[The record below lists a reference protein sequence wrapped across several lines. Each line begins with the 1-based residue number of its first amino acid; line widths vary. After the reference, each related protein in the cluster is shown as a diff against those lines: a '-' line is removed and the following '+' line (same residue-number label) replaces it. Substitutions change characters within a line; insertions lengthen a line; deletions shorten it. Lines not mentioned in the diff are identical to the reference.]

1 MKNIYAK
8 EFVAMCFAAIALLM
22 PGNSASLS
30 HGIPALS
37 GNKGGSQQ
45 KALELIF
52 ANAVAK
58 VEQKSQEIGT
68 FFHHLKSF
76 QYFCKSNLYETSV
89 EITQM
94 ERKEMEYQYHIFAPY
109 RVCPL
114 GAHVDH
120 QHGLVTGFAIDK
132 GVDLW
137 FDAREDGHVHLESRT
152 FEGVV
157 DFDIDAPTQVR
168 EHHWGDYARGAKY
181 ALKKR
186 FELKK
191 GINGVIQGSL
201 PVGGLSSSAA
211 VLIAYVMAF
220 AKANG
225 ITLQAFEVVQ
235 IASEAEREYIG
246 LNNGILDQAC
256 IALGRKDGLLF
267 LDCDSNEYRII
278 KKNPEMPDFELGI
291 FFSGLTRSLVNSD
304 YNLRVYE
311 CKTAAW
317 NMLAYTEQPLRTFD
331 KTFLRDI
338 PKTTFEKTRIAM
350 PARFARRAEHFYS
363 EYRRVRQGVTAWE
376 TGNLKLFGKLSFDS
390 CESSI
395 HNYECGSPELIAIY
409 EIMRS
414 LPGVWGGRFSGAG
427 FKGACIAMVD
437 PNCKDNIEKVLT
449 EKYLE
454 QFPEYEKTFQVF
466 WVRPD
471 DGARFV

>member
-1 MKNIYAK
+1 
-8 EFVAMCFAAIALLM
+8 
-22 PGNSASLS
+22 
-30 HGIPALS
+30 
-37 GNKGGSQQ
+37 
-45 KALELIF
+45 
-52 ANAVAK
+52 
-58 VEQKSQEIGT
+58 
-68 FFHHLKSF
+68 
-76 QYFCKSNLYETSV
+76 
-89 EITQM
+89 M
-94 ERKEMEYQYHIFAPY
+94 EKYQYHIFSPY

-137 FDAREDGHVHLESRT
+137 FTPSEDGRVHLESMT

-157 DFDIDAPTQVR
+157 DFDVTQGTLVK
-168 EHHWGDYARGAKY
+168 EKHWGDYARGAKY

-186 FELKK
+186 FALKY
-191 GINGVIQGSL
+191 GIEGVIKGSL

-220 AKANG
+220 AKANN
-225 ITLQAFEVVQ
+225 IELEPMEVVK

-256 IALGRKDGLLF
+256 IVLGRKDGLLF

-278 KKNPEMPDFELGI
+278 KRNPNMPEFEIGI

-317 NMLAYTEQPLRTFD
+317 NMLAYTDQPLKTFD

-338 PKTTFEKTRIAM
+338 PKATFEKCRIAM

-376 TGNLKLFGKLSFDS
+376 SGSLKLFGKLSFDS

-409 EIMRS
+409 DIMKT
-414 LPGVWGGRFSGAG
+414 LPGVYGGRFSGAG
-427 FKGACIAMVD
+427 FKGACVALVD
-437 PNCKDNIEKVLT
+437 PKCKEDIERELT
-449 EKYLE
+449 KRYLE
-454 QFPEYEKTFQVF
+454 QFPEYEETLKVYFVK
-466 WVRPD
+466 PD
-471 DGARFV
+471 NGTRFV

>member
-1 MKNIYAK
+1 MKD
-8 EFVAMCFAAIALLM
+8 
-22 PGNSASLS
+22 
-30 HGIPALS
+30 
-37 GNKGGSQQ
+37 
-45 KALELIF
+45 
-52 ANAVAK
+52 
-58 VEQKSQEIGT
+58 
-68 FFHHLKSF
+68 
-76 QYFCKSNLYETSV
+76 
-89 EITQM
+89 
-94 ERKEMEYQYHIFAPY
+94 YQYHIFSPY

-137 FDAREDGHVHLESRT
+137 FDVREDSLVKLSSRT
-152 FEGVV
+152 FEGDVEFHV
-157 DFDIDAPTQVR
+157 NTPSQVK
-168 EHHWGDYARGAKY
+168 EKHWGDYARGAKY
-181 ALKKR
+181 ALRKR
-186 FELKK
+186 FELSH
-191 GINGVIQGSL
+191 GIEGVIQGSL

-220 AKANG
+220 AKAND
-225 ITLQAFEVVQ
+225 IALQPFEVVK

-246 LNNGILDQAC
+246 LNNGLLDQAC
-256 IALGRKDGLLF
+256 IALSKKNQLLF
-267 LDCDSNEYRII
+267 LDCDSDDYRLIPFGGV
-278 KKNPEMPDFELGI
+278 KTNTDKTDETDNKTSVQSEKSVVKLKTNLCSDLPFEIGI

-317 NMLAYTEQPLRTFD
+317 NMLAYTDQPLKTFD

-338 PKTTFEKTRIAM
+338 PKATFDKTRIAM

-409 EIMRS
+409 EIMRQ
-414 LPGVWGGRFSGAG
+414 LPGVFGGRFSGAG
-427 FKGACIAMVD
+427 FKGACIALVD
-437 PNCKDNIEKVLT
+437 PAYKDEIQKVLT

-454 QFPEYEKTFQVF
+454 QFPEYEKTFKVF
-466 WVRPD
+466 WVKPD

>member
-1 MKNIYAK
+1 MDYK
-8 EFVAMCFAAIALLM
+8 
-22 PGNSASLS
+22 
-30 HGIPALS
+30 
-37 GNKGGSQQ
+37 
-45 KALELIF
+45 
-52 ANAVAK
+52 
-58 VEQKSQEIGT
+58 
-68 FFHHLKSF
+68 
-76 QYFCKSNLYETSV
+76 
-89 EITQM
+89 
-94 ERKEMEYQYHIFAPY
+94 YHIFSPY

-137 FDAREDGHVHLESRT
+137 FPPSEDGRVHLESMT

-157 DFDIDAPTQVR
+157 DFDVTQGTLVR
-168 EHHWGDYARGAKY
+168 EKHWGDYARGAKY

-186 FELKK
+186 FALRY
-191 GINGVIQGSL
+191 GIEGVIKGSL

-220 AKANG
+220 AKANN
-225 ITLQAFEVVQ
+225 IELEPMEVVR

-256 IALGRKDGLLF
+256 IALGKKDGLLF

-278 KKNPEMPDFELGI
+278 KRNPNMPEFEIGI

-317 NMLAYTEQPLRTFD
+317 NVLAYTDQPLKTFD

-338 PKTTFEKTRIAM
+338 PKATFEKCRIAM

-376 TGNLKLFGKLSFDS
+376 SGNLKLFGKLSFDS

-409 EIMRS
+409 DIMKT
-414 LPGVWGGRFSGAG
+414 LPGVYGGRFSGAG
-427 FKGACIAMVD
+427 FKGACVALVD
-437 PNCKDNIEKVLT
+437 PKCKEDIERELT
-449 EKYLE
+449 RRYLE
-454 QFPEYEKTFQVF
+454 QFPEYEETFKVYF
-466 WVRPD
+466 VKPD
-471 DGARFV
+471 NGTRFV

>member
-1 MKNIYAK
+1 MN
-8 EFVAMCFAAIALLM
+8 
-22 PGNSASLS
+22 
-30 HGIPALS
+30 
-37 GNKGGSQQ
+37 
-45 KALELIF
+45 
-52 ANAVAK
+52 
-58 VEQKSQEIGT
+58 
-68 FFHHLKSF
+68 
-76 QYFCKSNLYETSV
+76 
-89 EITQM
+89 
-94 ERKEMEYQYHIFAPY
+94 YQYHIFSPY
-109 RVCPL
+109 RVCPI

-137 FDAREDGHVHLESRT
+137 FTPSDDGHVHLESRT
-152 FEGVV
+152 FEGTV
-157 DFDIDAPTQVR
+157 DFDVTQASQIR
-168 EHHWGDYARGAKY
+168 EHLWGDYARGAKY
-181 ALKKR
+181 AMRKR
-186 FELKK
+186 FTLKR
-191 GINGVIQGSL
+191 GITGVVQGSL

-220 AKANG
+220 AKAND
-225 ITLQAFEVVQ
+225 IELKPFEVVK

-278 KKNPEMPDFELGI
+278 KRSPDMPDFEIGI

-317 NMLAYTEQPLRTFD
+317 NMLAYKEQPLRAFD
-331 KTFLRDI
+331 KTFMRDVSKSTFDETRDI
-338 PKTTFEKTRIAM
+338 M

-376 TGNLKLFGKLSFDS
+376 SGNLQLFGKLSFDS

-395 HNYECGSPELIAIY
+395 HNYECGSPELISIY
-409 EIMRS
+409 EIMRP
-414 LPGVWGGRFSGAG
+414 LNGVYGGRFSGAG
-427 FKGACIAMVD
+427 FKGAVIALVD
-437 PNCKDNIEKVLT
+437 PSCKDAIERELT
-449 EKYLE
+449 ARYLE
-454 QFPEYEKTFQVF
+454 KFPEYEHTFKVF
-466 WVRPD
+466 WVKPD

>member
-1 MKNIYAK
+1 MK
-8 EFVAMCFAAIALLM
+8 
-22 PGNSASLS
+22 
-30 HGIPALS
+30 
-37 GNKGGSQQ
+37 
-45 KALELIF
+45 
-52 ANAVAK
+52 
-58 VEQKSQEIGT
+58 
-68 FFHHLKSF
+68 
-76 QYFCKSNLYETSV
+76 
-89 EITQM
+89 
-94 ERKEMEYQYHIFAPY
+94 EYQYHIFSPY

-120 QHGLVTGFAIDK
+120 QHGLVTGFAINK

-137 FDAREDGHVHLESRT
+137 WSPSGGGDEGRRPEDETLPGPQDPPRPSLSREGDVNGRRTWPENHVHLESRT

-157 DFDIDAPTQVR
+157 DFDIDAPSQVR
-168 EHHWGDYARGAKY
+168 ERHWGDYARGAKY
-181 ALKKR
+181 ALRKR
-186 FELKK
+186 FELKR
-191 GINGVIQGSL
+191 GITGVIQGSL

-220 AKANG
+220 AKAND
-225 ITLQAFEVVQ
+225 ITLQPFEVVK

-246 LNNGILDQAC
+246 LNNGLLDQAC
-256 IALGRKDGLLF
+256 IALSKKNQLLF
-267 LDCDSNEYRII
+267 LDCDSNEYRVIPFGGQTPT
-278 KKNPEMPDFELGI
+278 NSPCLGGSLPFEIGI

-317 NMLAYTEQPLRTFD
+317 NMLAYTEQPLKTFD

-338 PKTTFEKTRIAM
+338 PKATFDKTRIAM

-414 LPGVWGGRFSGAG
+414 LPGVYGGRFSGAG
-427 FKGACIAMVD
+427 FKGACIALVD
-437 PNCKDNIEKVLT
+437 PAYKEEIEKELT
-449 EKYLE
+449 ERYLE

-466 WVRPD
+466 WVKPD
-471 DGARFV
+471 EGARFVGDK

>member
-1 MKNIYAK
+1 MD
-8 EFVAMCFAAIALLM
+8 
-22 PGNSASLS
+22 
-30 HGIPALS
+30 
-37 GNKGGSQQ
+37 
-45 KALELIF
+45 
-52 ANAVAK
+52 
-58 VEQKSQEIGT
+58 
-68 FFHHLKSF
+68 
-76 QYFCKSNLYETSV
+76 
-89 EITQM
+89 
-94 ERKEMEYQYHIFAPY
+94 YQYHIFSPY

-137 FDAREDGHVHLESRT
+137 FNFREDSSVKLSSKT
-152 FEGVV
+152 FEGDVE
-157 DFDIDAPTQVR
+157 FEIDKPSQVKER
-168 EHHWGDYARGAKY
+168 HWGDYARGAKY
-181 ALKKR
+181 ALRKR
-186 FELKK
+186 FELKR
-191 GINGVIQGSL
+191 GIEGIIQGSL

-220 AKANG
+220 AKAND
-225 ITLQAFEVVQ
+225 ITLQPFEVVK

-246 LNNGILDQAC
+246 LNNGLLDQAC
-256 IALGRKDGLLF
+256 IALSKKNQLLF
-267 LDCDSNEYRII
+267 LDCDSNEYRVIPFGGQRSNVEGQ
-278 KKNPEMPDFELGI
+278 KSALDLSPQSSDLPFEIGI

-311 CKTAAW
+311 CKAAAW
-317 NMLAYTEQPLRTFD
+317 NMLAYTDQPLKTFD

-338 PKTTFEKTRIAM
+338 PKATFDKTRIAM

-414 LPGVWGGRFSGAG
+414 LPGVYGGRFSGAG
-427 FKGACIAMVD
+427 FKGACIALVD
-437 PNCKDNIEKVLT
+437 PQYKDAIQTELT
-449 EKYLE
+449 KRYLD

>member
-1 MKNIYAK
+1 M
-8 EFVAMCFAAIALLM
+8 
-22 PGNSASLS
+22 
-30 HGIPALS
+30 
-37 GNKGGSQQ
+37 
-45 KALELIF
+45 
-52 ANAVAK
+52 
-58 VEQKSQEIGT
+58 
-68 FFHHLKSF
+68 
-76 QYFCKSNLYETSV
+76 
-89 EITQM
+89 
-94 ERKEMEYQYHIFAPY
+94 QYHIFSPY

-137 FDAREDGHVHLESRT
+137 FDVNDNSHVHLESKT
-152 FEGVV
+152 FEGIV
-157 DFDIDAPTQVR
+157 DFEIDAPSQVR
-168 EHHWGDYARGAKY
+168 ERHWGDYARGAKF
-181 ALKKR
+181 ALRKR
-186 FELKK
+186 FDLKY

-220 AKANG
+220 AKAND
-225 ITLQAFEVVQ
+225 ITLQPFEVVK

-246 LNNGILDQAC
+246 LNNGLLDQAC
-256 IALGRKDGLLF
+256 IALSKKNQLLF
-267 LDCDSNEYRII
+267 LDCDSDEYRLIPFGGQMS
-278 KKNPEMPDFELGI
+278 KVESQKSTSDLRPQTSDLPFEIGI

-317 NMLAYTEQPLRTFD
+317 NMLAYTEQPLKTFD

-338 PKTTFEKTRIAM
+338 PKATFEKTRIAM

-414 LPGVWGGRFSGAG
+414 LPGVYGGRFSGAG
-427 FKGACIAMVD
+427 FKGACIALVD
-437 PNCKDNIEKVLT
+437 PAHKENIEKVLT

-454 QFPEYEKTFQVF
+454 QFPEYERTFQVF
-466 WVRPD
+466 WVKPD
-471 DGARFV
+471 DGARFVE

>member
-1 MKNIYAK
+1 M
-8 EFVAMCFAAIALLM
+8 
-22 PGNSASLS
+22 G
-30 HGIPALS
+30 
-37 GNKGGSQQ
+37 
-45 KALELIF
+45 
-52 ANAVAK
+52 
-58 VEQKSQEIGT
+58 
-68 FFHHLKSF
+68 
-76 QYFCKSNLYETSV
+76 
-89 EITQM
+89 
-94 ERKEMEYQYHIFAPY
+94 YQYHIFSPY

-137 FDAREDGHVHLESRT
+137 FNVNDNGHVHLESRT
-152 FEGVV
+152 FDGIV
-157 DFDIDAPTQVR
+157 DFEIIAPSQIR
-168 EHHWGDYARGAKY
+168 EHHWGDYARGAKFALRKRF
-181 ALKKR
+181 ALKR
-186 FELKK
+186 
-191 GINGVIQGSL
+191 GITGVIKGSL

-220 AKANG
+220 AKAND
-225 ITLQAFEVVQ
+225 ITLQPFEVVK

-246 LNNGILDQAC
+246 LNNGLLDQAC
-256 IALGRKDGLLF
+256 IALGKKDELLF
-267 LDCDSNEYRII
+267 LDCDTNEYRHI
-278 KKNPEMPDFELGI
+278 KFGDGNSLPKQGGLEGLFEIGI

-317 NMLAYTEQPLRTFD
+317 NMLAYTDQPLKTFD

-338 PKTTFEKTRIAM
+338 PKATFDKTKIAM
-350 PARFARRAEHFYS
+350 PARFARRAEHFYT

-409 EIMRS
+409 DIMRS
-414 LPGVWGGRFSGAG
+414 LPGIYGGRFSGAG
-427 FKGACIAMVD
+427 FKGACIALVD
-437 PNCKDNIEKVLT
+437 PAHKENIEKVLT

-471 DGARFV
+471 DGARFVES